1 MMTFLFLHVNSINIK
16 GSFFSKFSIKCS
28 TCRKVR
34 TQWARDIVAT
44 LFLLD
49 FHRNI
54 ERLRIEI
61 EVTSLCDIFFQHH
74 NDVVAIT

>member
-1 MMTFLFLHVNSINIK
+1 MMTFLSLHVNSINNK

-28 TCRKVR
+28 TCRQVR

-44 LFLLD
+44 SFLLG